1 MRARIAVGDVK
12 VAAILPLPPTTGS
25 VRTLRLVTTFLLAQ
39 AVAHVTPLVAQRT
52 RPAPDSATRAAI
64 DEFVVI
70 MRDMAAARI
79 VTPAAHIPVGGL
91 LDSAGHVASIVGSP
105 PEPTFTPDNLL
116 AGFRLS
122 VGAGGRRQ
130 RSRAVAL
137 GYLARRMPPL
147 AIRPVE
153 AVVVEVEHVS
163 GYRIDVYFPYTTN
176 EFGEPVFGRSYNTP
190 GTLRALDARR
200 PRADH

>member
-1 MRARIAVGDVK
+1 MRRSRLVVALVLSLSVMRA
-12 VAAILPLPPTTGS
+12 
-25 VRTLRLVTTFLLAQ
+25 
-39 AVAHVTPLVAQRT
+39 TPSVAQRT
-52 RPAPDSATRAAI
+52 RPAPDSATRAAVN
-64 DEFVVI
+64 EFVVT

-91 LDSAGHVASIVGSP
+91 LDSAGNVASIVGAP
-105 PEPTFTPDNLL
+105 PEPTFTPDSQL
-116 AGFRLS
+116 AGFRLA

-137 GYLARRMPPL
+137 GYLARRTPPRST
-147 AIRPVE
+147 RPVD

-176 EFGEPVFGRSYNTP
+176 EFGEPVFGASYNAP
-190 GTLRALDARR
+190 GSLRALDNRR
-200 PRADH
+200 PRAER